1 MPPPL
6 GVASVGN
13 AQLCKGDKPC
23 GERSEKRGG
32 PSALFCNSTLPFPS
46 CGRVIERDRLTLLSP
61 LLRGDSSGLTAV

>member
-32 PSALFCNSTLPFPS
+32 PSALFCNSTPTFPILRPS
-46 CGRVIERDRLTLLSP
+46 YRAGQAYLAITTLAITTLAW
-61 LLRGDSSGLTAV
+61 R